1 MCEKRLLCEWT
12 RGVAGVEAD
21 CSLIPALL
29 QVAKESKAWEQSTEP
44 LQQVFQTVINAM
56 AREQSW
62 GYLALL

>member
-1 MCEKRLLCEWT
+1 VSIQ
-12 RGVAGVEAD
+12 GVKGSNSRAKAEG
-21 CSLIPALL
+21 SLIPALL

>member
-1 MCEKRLLCEWT
+1 
-12 RGVAGVEAD
+12 VEAD